1 MRRRVAAFALA
12 AGLAVLGACK
22 QDEAVPDGGVAGPAA
37 IVEPNLGLS
46 LSLPPSWTV
55 RTGPDAGLASGW
67 IADARR
73 PGSTERPVL
82 VTPRFVVLV
91 EPLPAWLELDT
102 LLEQNLT
109 GIRAIETGGRAKIQR
124 TSKGRRTVGG
134 VELGELRV
142 DYRVGD
148 PSSGSAQDVVQ
159 RVWLVQRFGE
169 DKQAY
174 VLSMT
179 ATHLASEEES
189 LGRELEH
196 VLRSVSFE
204 ETRK

>member
-1 MRRRVAAFALA
+1 MKLSLGTIALGAVLA
-12 AGLAVLGACK
+12 AIGACK
-22 QDEAVPDGGVAGPAA
+22 KDEAVPDAGVESAA
-37 IVEPNLGLS
+37 SIVEPNLGFS
-46 LSLPPSWTV
+46 VSLPRSWTV
-55 RTGPDAGLASGW
+55 RSGPDAGLASGW

-82 VTPRFVVLV
+82 VTPRFAVMV

-109 GIRAIETGGRAKIQR
+109 AIRAIEESGAKIQR

-142 DYRVGD
+142 DYRVGA
-148 PSSGSAQDVVQ
+148 SGSSQDVVQ
-159 RVWLVQRFGE
+159 RVWLVQRFGR
-169 DKQAY
+169 DGQAY

-179 ATHLASEEES
+179 TTHLASDEES
-189 LGRELEH
+189 LGRELES